1 MHSEGVLAGELK
13 HGPLALVDDV
23 IPIIM
28 VVTRDSLYD
37 KVQNALSQVTARK
50 VTSYSIQSAN
60 HIYTYIHPIQSIKF
74 IR

>member
-28 VVTRDSLYD
+28 VLPAIVYTIKYKMPSL
-37 KVQNALSQVTARK
+37 KLQPER
-50 VTSYSIQSAN
+50 
-60 HIYTYIHPIQSIKF
+60 
-74 IR
+74 